1 MENFILV
8 IVSIILIELTYL
20 TVKQSTRKLGSK
32 GARNV
37 FIDTSVIMD
46 GRIVSVVK
54 SGFLGGDTLVIPR
67 SVIGELQLLADSA
80 DHDKRERARAGLDIV
95 SQLQNETEATI
106 EILQDSRD
114 AREGVD
120 NRLLA
125 LAKQHGGA
133 LCTID
138 YNLQKVAIVEGIPV
152 LSVNELAQSLRMSF
166 LPGEKTMIDLQQKG
180 HDSHQAVGYLP
191 DGTMVVVENA
201 SGLIGQTAE
210 VEFTRALQTAAGRM
224 MFARLV
230 NKPAAPKK
238 QTAAVSSGRQPQ
250 VRPSRTNNN
259 RRDAQPKQPTK
270 PQQDNIKAGRPQ
282 SRKRVDR
289 EDRLI
294 ELVNKTND

>member
-20 TVKQSTRKLGSK
+20 TVKQSTRKVGSR

-95 SQLQNETEATI
+95 SQLQNETDAMI

-201 SGLIGQTAE
+201 SGLIGQTVE

-238 QTAAVSSGRQPQ
+238 QPIIASSGRQPQ
-250 VRPSRTNNN
+250 AKQPRGNSQRHN
-259 RRDAQPKQPTK
+259 QPKQPTK
-270 PQQDNIKAGRPQ
+270 PQQDNVKSGRAQ

-294 ELVNKTND
+294 ELVNKTSD

>member
-1 MENFILV
+1 MENLTLV

-20 TVKQSTRKLGSK
+20 TVKQTTRKLGAK
-32 GARNV
+32 GSRNV

-95 SQLQNETEATI
+95 SQLQNETDATI

-201 SGLIGQTAE
+201 SGIIGQNAE

-230 NKPAAPKK
+230 NKPVVQKK
-238 QTAAVSSGRQPQ
+238 QPTVVSSGRQPQ
-250 VRPSRTNNN
+250 SKQTRSNNVKN
-259 RRDAQPKQPTK
+259 QQLKQSPK
-270 PQQDNIKAGRPQ
+270 PQHDNPRRNKPQ
-282 SRKRVDR
+282 TRARVDR

>member
-1 MENFILV
+1 MENLTLV

-20 TVKQSTRKLGSK
+20 TVKQTTRKLGAK
-32 GARNV
+32 GSRNV

-95 SQLQNETEATI
+95 SQLQNETDATI

-152 LSVNELAQSLRMSF
+152 LSLNELAQSLRMSF

-201 SGLIGQTAE
+201 SSLISQTVE

-230 NKPAAPKK
+230 NKVSTAKK
-238 QTAAVSSGRQPQ
+238 QPLNTSSGRQPQ
-250 VRPSRTNNN
+250 PKQVKSQSGRSQ
-259 RRDAQPKQPTK
+259 QPKQTPKYRPDNSRSGK
-270 PQQDNIKAGRPQ
+270 PQTRA
-282 SRKRVDR
+282 RVDR

>member
-1 MENFILV
+1 MENIILI
-8 IVSIILIELTYL
+8 IVSVVLIELTYL
-20 TVKQSTRKLGSK
+20 TVKQTTRKVGSK

-46 GRIVSVVK
+46 GRIVSIVK

-67 SVIGELQLLADSA
+67 SVIGELQLLADSS
-80 DHDKRERARAGLDIV
+80 DHDKRERARAGLDVV
-95 SQLQNETEATI
+95 SQLQNQTDATI
-106 EILQDSRD
+106 EILQDARD

-138 YNLQKVAIVEGIPV
+138 YNLQKVAIVESIPV

-166 LPGEKTMIDLQQKG
+166 LPGEKTAIDLQQKG

-201 SGLIGQTAE
+201 SSLIGQTAE

-230 NKPAAPKK
+230 NKPAAVKK
-238 QTAAVSSGRQPQ
+238 PSSGSGRQPHAKQ
-250 VRPSRTNNN
+250 SRNHVQKTI
-259 RRDAQPKQPTK
+259 QPKPPIKT
-270 PQQDNIKAGRPQ
+270 QQDS
-282 SRKRVDR
+282 SRSSKQQQRKSIDR

-294 ELVNKTND
+294 ELVNKSDS

>member
-1 MENFILV
+1 MENIILI
-8 IVSIILIELTYL
+8 IVSVVLIELTYL
-20 TVKQSTRKLGSK
+20 TVKQTTRKVGSK

-46 GRIVSVVK
+46 GRIVSIVK

-67 SVIGELQLLADSA
+67 SVIGELQLLADSS
-80 DHDKRERARAGLDIV
+80 DHDKRERARAGLDVV
-95 SQLQNETEATI
+95 SQLQNQTDATI
-106 EILQDSRD
+106 EILQDARD

-138 YNLQKVAIVEGIPV
+138 YNLQKVAIVESIPV

-166 LPGEKTMIDLQQKG
+166 LPGEKTAIDLQQKG

-201 SGLIGQTAE
+201 SSLIGQTAE

-230 NKPAAPKK
+230 NKPAAVKK
-238 QTAAVSSGRQPQ
+238 PSSGSGRQPHAKQ
-250 VRPSRTNNN
+250 SRNHVQKTSQ
-259 RRDAQPKQPTK
+259 AK
-270 PQQDNIKAGRPQ
+270 PPIKTQQDSSRSSKQQP
-282 SRKRVDR
+282 RKRVDR

-294 ELVNKTND
+294 ELVNKSDS